1 MPVVNGKKYPYTKKG
16 KAAAN
21 KARKGKFFGGGI
33 ETTDAFQIP
42 GRIMGVPSKKPSKP
56 KASSGSKVY
65 SKPLTKQ
72 PKNLGMRNRFNSG
85 GGVAKPN

>member
-16 KAAAN
+16 KAAAS

-33 ETTDAFQIP
+33 ETTDAFQLP
-42 GRIMGVPSKKPSKP
+42 GRVMGTAPKRSSKP
-56 KASSGSKVY
+56 RGISGA
-65 SKPLTKQ
+65 TKYTQ
-72 PKNLGMRNRFNSG
+72 PPTSLPKNLGMRDRFNSG